1 MSTSHCVSLT
11 VSIPHLFTVA
21 RRRCSMCTRCI
32 CNLCSALLFLSFFC
46 TTTRLRPSPSPWCEA
61 RAVLLPCLHHLVRS
75 AHSLRSR
82 VCRSST
88 PAVAS
93 SLLHA
98 HPCCCVRLAYPYTY
112 RSTPLLPHCR
122 QLSTMASKRRR
133 QSSSDSTSSSTS
145 SLAPSDLPPL
155 KRAHDQGAEAGVA
168 VVPTAKVDTSATV
181 TAAGDSKKKTTARS
195 PARRTS
201 SAPKITNGDVGK
213 LIRTAEALAA
223 LNTKKSEK
231 EIWADVVPFVRTTSD
246 SEFNSAN
253 MYKFI
258 TWNVAGLR
266 GLLKKNPS
274 ALTLFM
280 EAEQPDILCLQE
292 TKLNVDEA
300 DANASLG
307 VVDGYS
313 FVDHPC
319 AFKRGYSGTRTYMK
333 NRTTVKELHA
343 RCTRGFVLPS
353 ESQTD
358 AAADS
363 PVLVEGAGDEEGRV
377 LTTFLFSDPNSASSS
392 SSRIALVNTYVANSG
407 MGLTRLPY
415 RIQSFDTSM
424 RDYLHQLD
432 TWATAHAAASSA
444 AAGTGSG
451 SSPHGFIWAGDLN
464 VAERDYDRYYAGTFK
479 SMQECSG
486 FSPEERM
493 SFRETMQR
501 TNSVDVFRQL
511 YPKAGPVYS
520 FWSQRINGR
529 ARNLGWRLDY
539 FVVSSRL
546 ASYVVDCFPMPTVM
560 GSDHCPFQMWMRHP

>member
-1 MSTSHCVSLT
+1 
-11 VSIPHLFTVA
+11 
-21 RRRCSMCTRCI
+21 
-32 CNLCSALLFLSFFC
+32 
-46 TTTRLRPSPSPWCEA
+46 
-61 RAVLLPCLHHLVRS
+61 
-75 AHSLRSR
+75 
-82 VCRSST
+82 
-88 PAVAS
+88 
-93 SLLHA
+93 
-98 HPCCCVRLAYPYTY
+98 
-112 RSTPLLPHCR
+112 
-122 QLSTMASKRRR
+122 MASKRCR
-133 QSSSDSTSSSTS
+133 QCSGDSASSSTS
-145 SLAPSDLPPL
+145 SLSPSELPPS
-155 KRAHDQGAEAGVA
+155 KKAAGGQRVTAEVEVA
-168 VVPTAKVDTSATV
+168 PITTDATSATV
-181 TAAGDSKKKTTARS
+181 TAAGGAKKKATTGS

-201 SAPKITNGDVGK
+201 SAAKITNGDAGE

-223 LNTKKSEK
+223 LNAKKSEK
-231 EIWADVVPFVRTTSD
+231 EIWSDVVPFVRRTTDSD
-246 SEFNSAN
+246 FDPSR

-266 GLLKKNPS
+266 GLLKKNAS
-274 ALTLFM
+274 ALRAFM
-280 EAEQPDILCLQE
+280 EAEKPDVLCLQE

-300 DANASLG
+300 DANATLG

-333 NRTTVKELHA
+333 NSTTVKGLHA
-343 RCTRGFVLPS
+343 RCTRGFALPS
-353 ESQTD
+353 EPQAD
-358 AAADS
+358 AAAGS
-363 PVLVEGAGDEEGRV
+363 RVLVEGAGDEEGRV
-377 LTTFLFSDPNSASSS
+377 LTTFLSPDPDSASS

-415 RIQSFDTSM
+415 RVQSFDPSM
-424 RDYLHQLD
+424 REYLHRLD
-432 TWATAHAAASSA
+432 TWATENAAVPSA
-444 AAGTGSG
+444 AAMGSG

-486 FSPEERM
+486 FAPEERM

-501 TNSVDVFRQL
+501 TNSVDIFRQL
-511 YPKAGPVYS
+511 YPQAGPVYS

-529 ARNLGWRLDY
+529 PRNLGWRLDY